1 MNFTALKQNL
11 QEAYDAIVAK
21 INDNQLPEVAEV
33 NTFVRLTTQMHMT
46 ADEGWVDQAED
57 FAHLATEFL
66 QAVKK
71 GQLEDAVM
79 LIESLNEAQTYC
91 HRTFKD

>member
-11 QEAYDAIVAK
+11 QEAYDVIVAK
-21 INDNQLPEVAEV
+21 INDNQLPEVAEA
-33 NTFVRLTTQMHMT
+33 NTFARLATQMHMT
-46 ADEGWVDQAED
+46 ANDDWADQAED
-57 FAHLATEFL
+57 FAHLAAEFL
-66 QAVKK
+66 QTVKK